1 MRMLESFFLRK
12 ATRCLFRTK
21 TSSALHSVL
30 IRSVS
35 GSLALFVFLPTL
47 LQARIGESY
56 PAVLD
61 CLDEQIDTH
70 LYLRNA
76 VLRYRRLV
84 ALKTE
89 SRLLQ
94 SIPDLGG
101 GGSTLSPPVADE
113 WSPQKR
119 SFWSG
124 PPLPLR
130 VFRIS
135 PRSPPRL
142 QLKSRGVDD
151 HDTIATVV
159 LNPYP
164 TI

>member
-76 VLRYRRLV
+76 VLRYRHRIEVVAVDTRPWRRWINAVAAGSRRMVPTKEILLV
-84 ALKTE
+84 WAAIATE
-89 SRLLQ
+89 S
-94 SIPDLGG
+94 
-101 GGSTLSPPVADE
+101 V
-113 WSPQKR
+113 
-119 SFWSG
+119 
-124 PPLPLR
+124 
-130 VFRIS
+130 
-135 PRSPPRL
+135 
-142 QLKSRGVDD
+142 
-151 HDTIATVV
+151 
-159 LNPYP
+159 
-164 TI
+164 